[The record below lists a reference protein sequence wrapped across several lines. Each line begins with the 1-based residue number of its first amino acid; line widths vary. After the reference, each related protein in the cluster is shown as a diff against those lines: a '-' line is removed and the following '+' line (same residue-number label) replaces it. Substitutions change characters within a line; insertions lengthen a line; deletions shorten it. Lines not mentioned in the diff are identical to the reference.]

1 MTEALYDANA
11 EQAVLGA
18 ILIDGSIIGKI
29 REIVSYKDFYDSN
42 YSLIFRA
49 MEWLNNNNV
58 PIDLVTLS
66 DALGR
71 VGGLERVNGSSG
83 LAELAGGAITPVH
96 AESYARLVAEYS
108 GKRSVGNLAKDI
120 STLSQNKAPLPEII
134 DAVKDK
140 VEKINQKNNK
150 QSKYEV
156 VPMTDFIDEAE
167 NRYRLWGKMQGL
179 STGFS
184 NIDRLTLG
192 LVGGELIIIAGQ
204 TSRGKQQRVS
214 EIIPTPSGDKR
225 FGDLKPGD
233 YVFGSDGKPTKV
245 TGVFPQGR
253 MPIYR
258 VIFSDGSYLDTGRDH
273 LWTLQRK
280 GRPDRIMTSHEMM
293 MKLPSQSYYIPLTK
307 PLEYSDGFSPVDGYE
322 LGMYIA
328 DGSFNGSQ
336 VHITKKRGAVA
347 DCLASIDKELIRY
360 DHPNTCGYFRA
371 NKAAKIT
378 SYVVQS
384 GLSKVKSADKFI
396 PKEWFRKSVD
406 KRKSLMAGL
415 LDGDGSVQNNAI
427 MYCTTSSKLAED
439 VVRLVTSLGGIAKIT
454 TIKHRRGNYISVR
467 ISALGFNPFR
477 ASKWRT
483 IYKPGKNSIK
493 HRKVVGVEIVGEDEA
508 MCISVEAKD
517 SLYVADTRFNIVT
530 HNTLLSMNIA
540 NNVAKTGRI
549 VLFVTLEMTHVELTS
564 RYMYLNGG
572 ESKDFIEVST
582 NTLFQKNDELGW
594 KDIDGLIRNAKEEL
608 GADLVVVDHL
618 HYFTRETE
626 KASED
631 LGRITKEFKKNAI
644 RHNIPIILVS
654 HVRKLGKDEKLSGES
669 LRGCLPEDE
678 RVLTNRGNIPIKDVK
693 VGDKVLSVSKIG
705 KTVESSVTAVWKT
718 GEKEILEMTLNDGRK
733 IRSSSEH
740 RFLTPLGFWEA
751 GELHRGCPLVGLA
764 DLIPGREFKETMRQ
778 FGIQSVCSVGVMKT
792 YDLEVPSTHNYVVNG
807 IITHNSSYIAQ
818 DADIVLLVDRD
829 PANND
834 MGVMIDKNRNR
845 GKLSDRV
852 KSWGDMTEREINT
865 VYLEF
870 NNTRLKEKLQ

>member
-18 ILIDGSIIGKI
+18 ILIDGSIISKI

-204 TSRGKQQRVS
+204 TSRGK
-214 EIIPTPSGDKR
+214 
-225 FGDLKPGD
+225 
-233 YVFGSDGKPTKV
+233 
-245 TGVFPQGR
+245 
-253 MPIYR
+253 
-258 VIFSDGSYLDTGRDH
+258 
-273 LWTLQRK
+273 
-280 GRPDRIMTSHEMM
+280 
-293 MKLPSQSYYIPLTK
+293 
-307 PLEYSDGFSPVDGYE
+307 
-322 LGMYIA
+322 
-328 DGSFNGSQ
+328 
-336 VHITKKRGAVA
+336 
-347 DCLASIDKELIRY
+347 
-360 DHPNTCGYFRA
+360 
-371 NKAAKIT
+371 
-378 SYVVQS
+378 
-384 GLSKVKSADKFI
+384 
-396 PKEWFRKSVD
+396 
-406 KRKSLMAGL
+406 
-415 LDGDGSVQNNAI
+415 
-427 MYCTTSSKLAED
+427 
-439 VVRLVTSLGGIAKIT
+439 
-454 TIKHRRGNYISVR
+454 
-467 ISALGFNPFR
+467 
-477 ASKWRT
+477 
-483 IYKPGKNSIK
+483 
-493 HRKVVGVEIVGEDEA
+493 
-508 MCISVEAKD
+508 
-517 SLYVADTRFNIVT
+517 
-530 HNTLLSMNIA
+530 TLLSMNIA

-678 RVLTNRGNIPIKDVK
+678 RVLTDRGNIPIKDVK

-705 KTVESSVTAVWKT
+705 KTVEASVTAVWKT

-740 RFLTPLGFWEA
+740 RFLTPLGFWKA

-764 DLIPGREFKETMRQ
+764 DLIPGREFKETMCQ

-792 YDLEVPSTHNYVVNG
+792 YDLEVSSTHNYVVNG

>member
-204 TSRGKQQRVS
+204 TSRGK
-214 EIIPTPSGDKR
+214 
-225 FGDLKPGD
+225 
-233 YVFGSDGKPTKV
+233 
-245 TGVFPQGR
+245 
-253 MPIYR
+253 
-258 VIFSDGSYLDTGRDH
+258 
-273 LWTLQRK
+273 
-280 GRPDRIMTSHEMM
+280 
-293 MKLPSQSYYIPLTK
+293 
-307 PLEYSDGFSPVDGYE
+307 
-322 LGMYIA
+322 
-328 DGSFNGSQ
+328 
-336 VHITKKRGAVA
+336 
-347 DCLASIDKELIRY
+347 
-360 DHPNTCGYFRA
+360 
-371 NKAAKIT
+371 
-378 SYVVQS
+378 
-384 GLSKVKSADKFI
+384 
-396 PKEWFRKSVD
+396 
-406 KRKSLMAGL
+406 
-415 LDGDGSVQNNAI
+415 
-427 MYCTTSSKLAED
+427 
-439 VVRLVTSLGGIAKIT
+439 
-454 TIKHRRGNYISVR
+454 
-467 ISALGFNPFR
+467 
-477 ASKWRT
+477 
-483 IYKPGKNSIK
+483 
-493 HRKVVGVEIVGEDEA
+493 
-508 MCISVEAKD
+508 
-517 SLYVADTRFNIVT
+517 
-530 HNTLLSMNIA
+530 TLLSMNIA

-618 HYFTRETE
+618 HYFTRETD

-678 RVLTNRGNIPIKDVK
+678 RVLTDRGNIPIKDAK
-693 VGDKVLSVSKIG
+693 VGDKVLSVGKSG
-705 KTVESSVTAVWKT
+705 KTVESSVTAVWET

-740 RFLTPLGFWEA
+740 RFLTPLGFWKA
-751 GELHRGCPLVGLA
+751 GELQRGWPLVGLA
-764 DLIPGREFKETMRQ
+764 DLIPGREFKEIMCQ

-792 YDLEVPSTHNYVVNG
+792 YDLEVASTHNYVVNG
-807 IITHNSSYIAQ
+807 VVTHNSSYIAQ

-829 PANND
+829 PKNND

>member
-83 LAELAGGAITPVH
+83 LVELAGGAITPVH

-192 LVGGELIIIAGQ
+192 LVGGELIIVAGQ

-293 MKLPSQSYYIPLTK
+293 MKLPSQSYHIPLTK
-307 PLEYSDGFSPVDGYE
+307 PLEYSDDFSPTDGYE
-322 LGMYIA
+322 LGRYIVNKP
-328 DGSFNGSQ
+328 F
-336 VHITKKRGAVA
+336 
-347 DCLASIDKELIRY
+347 LARLTTETARY
-360 DHPNTCGYFRA
+360 
-371 NKAAKIT
+371 I
-378 SYVVQS
+378 VQS
-384 GLSKVKSADKFI
+384 GLDRVAPGCRFI
-396 PKEWFRKSVD
+396 PEEWFTKSV
-406 KRKSLMAGL
+406 KVRKNLLAGL
-415 LDGDGSVQNNAI
+415 VFGCEIVNGERLFS
-427 MYCTTSSKLAED
+427 TTSSKLVRD
-439 VVRLVTSLGGIAKIT
+439 VVRLVTSLGGIAT
-454 TIKHRRGNYISVR
+454 TTETKERLTVR
-467 ISALGFNPFR
+467 ISALGFDLFGRRIPT
-477 ASKWRT
+477 SKT
-483 IYKPGKNSIK
+483 STK
-493 HRKVVGVEIVGEDEA
+493 HRKVVNIQIVGQDEA
-508 MCISVEAKD
+508 MCISVDAED

-644 RHNIPIILVS
+644 RHNIPILLVS

-678 RVLTNRGNIPIKDVK
+678 RVLTDRGNIPIKDVK
-693 VGDKVLSVSKIG
+693 VGDKVLSVSQSR
-705 KTVESSVTAVWKT
+705 KTVESSVTAVWET

-740 RFLTPLGFWEA
+740 RFLTPLGFWKA

-792 YDLEVPSTHNYVVNG
+792 YDLEVSSTHNYVVNG

-829 PANND
+829 PKNND

>member
-83 LAELAGGAITPVH
+83 LAELAGGAITPIH

-156 VPMTDFIDEAE
+156 VPMTDFIDAAE

-204 TSRGKQQRVS
+204 TSRGK
-214 EIIPTPSGDKR
+214 
-225 FGDLKPGD
+225 
-233 YVFGSDGKPTKV
+233 
-245 TGVFPQGR
+245 
-253 MPIYR
+253 
-258 VIFSDGSYLDTGRDH
+258 
-273 LWTLQRK
+273 
-280 GRPDRIMTSHEMM
+280 
-293 MKLPSQSYYIPLTK
+293 
-307 PLEYSDGFSPVDGYE
+307 
-322 LGMYIA
+322 
-328 DGSFNGSQ
+328 
-336 VHITKKRGAVA
+336 
-347 DCLASIDKELIRY
+347 
-360 DHPNTCGYFRA
+360 
-371 NKAAKIT
+371 
-378 SYVVQS
+378 
-384 GLSKVKSADKFI
+384 
-396 PKEWFRKSVD
+396 
-406 KRKSLMAGL
+406 
-415 LDGDGSVQNNAI
+415 
-427 MYCTTSSKLAED
+427 
-439 VVRLVTSLGGIAKIT
+439 
-454 TIKHRRGNYISVR
+454 
-467 ISALGFNPFR
+467 
-477 ASKWRT
+477 
-483 IYKPGKNSIK
+483 
-493 HRKVVGVEIVGEDEA
+493 
-508 MCISVEAKD
+508 
-517 SLYVADTRFNIVT
+517 
-530 HNTLLSMNIA
+530 TLLSMNIA

-564 RYMYLNGG
+564 RYMYLNGE

-618 HYFTRETE
+618 HYFTRETD

-678 RVLTNRGNIPIKDVK
+678 RVLTDRGNIPIKDVK
-693 VGDKVLSVSKIG
+693 VGDKVLSVSQSRE
-705 KTVESSVTAVWKT
+705 TVESSVTAVWET

-792 YDLEVPSTHNYVVNG
+792 YDLEVSSTHNYVVNG

-829 PANND
+829 PKNND

>member
-204 TSRGKQQRVS
+204 TSRGK
-214 EIIPTPSGDKR
+214 
-225 FGDLKPGD
+225 
-233 YVFGSDGKPTKV
+233 
-245 TGVFPQGR
+245 
-253 MPIYR
+253 
-258 VIFSDGSYLDTGRDH
+258 
-273 LWTLQRK
+273 
-280 GRPDRIMTSHEMM
+280 
-293 MKLPSQSYYIPLTK
+293 
-307 PLEYSDGFSPVDGYE
+307 
-322 LGMYIA
+322 
-328 DGSFNGSQ
+328 
-336 VHITKKRGAVA
+336 
-347 DCLASIDKELIRY
+347 
-360 DHPNTCGYFRA
+360 
-371 NKAAKIT
+371 
-378 SYVVQS
+378 
-384 GLSKVKSADKFI
+384 
-396 PKEWFRKSVD
+396 
-406 KRKSLMAGL
+406 
-415 LDGDGSVQNNAI
+415 
-427 MYCTTSSKLAED
+427 
-439 VVRLVTSLGGIAKIT
+439 
-454 TIKHRRGNYISVR
+454 
-467 ISALGFNPFR
+467 
-477 ASKWRT
+477 
-483 IYKPGKNSIK
+483 
-493 HRKVVGVEIVGEDEA
+493 
-508 MCISVEAKD
+508 
-517 SLYVADTRFNIVT
+517 
-530 HNTLLSMNIA
+530 TLLSMNIA

-740 RFLTPLGFWEA
+740 RFLTPLGFWKA

>member
-204 TSRGKQQRVS
+204 TSRGK
-214 EIIPTPSGDKR
+214 
-225 FGDLKPGD
+225 
-233 YVFGSDGKPTKV
+233 
-245 TGVFPQGR
+245 
-253 MPIYR
+253 
-258 VIFSDGSYLDTGRDH
+258 
-273 LWTLQRK
+273 
-280 GRPDRIMTSHEMM
+280 
-293 MKLPSQSYYIPLTK
+293 
-307 PLEYSDGFSPVDGYE
+307 
-322 LGMYIA
+322 
-328 DGSFNGSQ
+328 
-336 VHITKKRGAVA
+336 
-347 DCLASIDKELIRY
+347 
-360 DHPNTCGYFRA
+360 
-371 NKAAKIT
+371 
-378 SYVVQS
+378 
-384 GLSKVKSADKFI
+384 
-396 PKEWFRKSVD
+396 
-406 KRKSLMAGL
+406 
-415 LDGDGSVQNNAI
+415 
-427 MYCTTSSKLAED
+427 
-439 VVRLVTSLGGIAKIT
+439 
-454 TIKHRRGNYISVR
+454 
-467 ISALGFNPFR
+467 
-477 ASKWRT
+477 
-483 IYKPGKNSIK
+483 
-493 HRKVVGVEIVGEDEA
+493 
-508 MCISVEAKD
+508 
-517 SLYVADTRFNIVT
+517 
-530 HNTLLSMNIA
+530 TLLSMNIA

-594 KDIDGLIRNAKEEL
+594 KDVDGLIRNAKEEL

-644 RHNIPIILVS
+644 RHNIPILLVS

-669 LRGCLPEDE
+669 LRG
-678 RVLTNRGNIPIKDVK
+678 
-693 VGDKVLSVSKIG
+693 
-705 KTVESSVTAVWKT
+705 
-718 GEKEILEMTLNDGRK
+718 
-733 IRSSSEH
+733 
-740 RFLTPLGFWEA
+740 
-751 GELHRGCPLVGLA
+751 
-764 DLIPGREFKETMRQ
+764 
-778 FGIQSVCSVGVMKT
+778 
-792 YDLEVPSTHNYVVNG
+792 
-807 IITHNSSYIAQ
+807 SSYIAQ